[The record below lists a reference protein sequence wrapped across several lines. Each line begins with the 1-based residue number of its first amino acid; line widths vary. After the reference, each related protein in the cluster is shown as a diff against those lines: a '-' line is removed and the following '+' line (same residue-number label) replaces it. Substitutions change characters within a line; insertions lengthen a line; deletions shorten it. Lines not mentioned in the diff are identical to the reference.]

1 MIYSIHAL
9 RAIACIMVFFAHYRT
24 INGLSHSSNDFFS
37 MGAYGV
43 DIFFIISGFVI
54 ASMINKYNKDE
65 VRKYFKVKFLLS
77 RIIRIILPMWAAM
90 ILLFLV
96 VGNYSG
102 IENFIKSFFLIPSYN
117 LFYKSNV
124 YYLEPQWSLL
134 FELFFYILV
143 TIMMSY
149 KRFNMIIF
157 TVIIML
163 FISSILYTNV
173 YLLKPILIEFM
184 FGMIVFKIVNYYD
197 IDLKFKYI
205 LLSCLIFIISSYM
218 MKNQAGNIDSVLRV
232 FVIGIPASLVI
243 LSLSLSKTINIKV
256 KDSKIIMFLGNISFS
271 LYLTHMMSL
280 RLYSHYFINSSVL
293 ILFFLVLFNSIVF
306 YYLIEYPCHKLSKKL
321 LGYD

>member
-1 MIYSIHAL
+1 
-9 RAIACIMVFFAHYRT
+9 
-24 INGLSHSSNDFFS
+24 

>member
-184 FGMIVFKIVNYYD
+184 FGIIVFKIVNYYD